1 MGSVGIAA
9 GMALVIGGI
18 AAVLYA
24 GWRSSAR
31 SGAMAYLTEEGSSAP
46 ESIGP
51 AIPSFAERVVR
62 PFGHAFAAKVRE
74 LYPSQRLDRLH
85 QQLLYAGLS
94 NTLRAEELATIQV
107 VLAGAALLG
116 GIAFSVLAGGS
127 IRVKLV
133 LIVVLAVSG
142 ILGPPAWL
150 ARKVRERT
158 NSIERDLP
166 DVLDLLTIAVEA
178 GLGLEQAMETA
189 CADFVSPMAEELART
204 LQEMSLGLSRQ
215 RALENMKDR
224 SESQDLASFVAG
236 LTQADSLGM
245 PIGRVLRSQA
255 DEMRARRRARAREQA
270 AKLPVK
276 ILFPVIFFILPPLMI
291 VVVGPAA
298 AGIARILHI

>member
-9 GMALVIGGI
+9 GMMLVVGGI
-18 AAVLYA
+18 AAVVFA

-31 SGAMAYLTEEGSSAP
+31 SGAMAYLTEDGAAGS
-46 ESIGP
+46 ESMGP
-51 AIPSFAERVVR
+51 AIPSFSERVIR
-62 PFGHAFAAKVRE
+62 PFGQSFAAKVRE
-74 LYPSQRLDRLH
+74 LYPSQRLDRMH
-85 QQLLYAGLS
+85 EQLLFAGLS
-94 NTLRAEELATIQV
+94 STLRAEELATIQV

-127 IRVKLV
+127 IRIKLF

-158 NSIERDLP
+158 NGIERDLP

-189 CADFVSPMAEELART
+189 CSDFVSPMSEELART

-215 RALENMKDR
+215 RAFENMKDR
-224 SESQDLASFVAG
+224 SQSQDLASFVAV
-236 LTQADSLGM
+236 LTQADALGM
-245 PIGRVLRSQA
+245 PVGRVLRSQA
-255 DEMRARRRARAREQA
+255 DEMRSRRRARARERA

-291 VVVGPAA
+291 IVVGPAA

>member
-1 MGSVGIAA
+1 MGSLGIAA
-9 GMALVIGGI
+9 GMMLVIGGI
-18 AAVLYA
+18 AAVVVA
-24 GWRSSAR
+24 GWRSNAR
-31 SGAMAYLTEEGSSAP
+31 SGAMAYLTEEGTSAP
-46 ESIGP
+46 QSDEP
-51 AIPSFAERVVR
+51 PMPSFAERIVQ
-62 PFGHAFAAKVRE
+62 PFGQAFAAKVRE
-74 LYPSQRLDRLH
+74 MYPSQRLDRMH
-85 QQLLYAGLS
+85 EQLLFAGLS

-107 VLAGAALLG
+107 ALAGAALLA
-116 GIAFSVLAGGS
+116 GIAFSVLTGGS
-127 IRVKLV
+127 VRIKLF

-150 ARKVRERT
+150 SRKVQDRT
-158 NSIERDLP
+158 NAIDRDLP
-166 DVLDLLTIAVEA
+166 DILDLLTIAVEA

-189 CADFVSPMAEELART
+189 CADFSSPMTEELSRT

-215 RALENMKDR
+215 RAFENMKDR
-224 SESQDLASFVAG
+224 SESQDLASFVAV

-245 PIGRVLRSQA
+245 PIGRVLRTQA
-255 DEMRARRRARAREQA
+255 DEMRARRRARARERA

>member
-1 MGSVGIAA
+1 MGSFGVAA
-9 GMALVIGGI
+9 GMALVISGI
-18 AAVLYA
+18 AAVLFV

-31 SGAMAYLTEEGSSAP
+31 SGAMAYLTEEGSSSP
-46 ESIGP
+46 DSVVP
-51 AIPSFAERVVR
+51 DVPSFGERVIR
-62 PFGHAFAAKVRE
+62 PFGQAFATKVRE
-74 LYPSQRLDRLH
+74 LYPSRRLDRLH
-85 QQLLYAGLS
+85 EQLLYAGLS
-94 NTLRAEELATIQV
+94 TTIRAEELATIQV
-107 VLAGAALLG
+107 VLAGAALLA

-127 IRVKLV
+127 IRIKLF
-133 LIVVLAVSG
+133 LIVVLAASA

-150 ARKVRERT
+150 ARKVRDRT
-158 NSIERDLP
+158 NGIERDLP

-189 CADFVSPMAEELART
+189 CSDFVSPMSEELART

-215 RALENMKDR
+215 RAFENMRDR
-224 SESQDLASFVAG
+224 SESKDLASFVAV

-245 PIGRVLRSQA
+245 PVGRVLRSQA
-255 DEMRARRRARAREQA
+255 EEMRSRRRARARERA

-291 VVVGPAA
+291 IVVGPAA